1 VTDSTRAPRS
11 PALFFGRDAELER
24 LATHLAR
31 VRLAVVYGVG
41 GVGKTSLLLRA
52 AERLGAERELP
63 VLYVECREG
72 ETASTMAR
80 TALAQLD
87 LESAEGAAVEKLV
100 RVGGFVLVLDDAH
113 LADPVGIAEVAEYL
127 VTRSDRIHVCI
138 GSRSTLP
145 LSPVTVDHLV
155 LKLGGLGEDD
165 ARALWSALEEL
176 YGARHATL
184 DASGG
189 NPLLIKRAFAE
200 AEAASDPLGLSSL
213 DPLAREILIELAALR
228 QPGTLAWLNEG
239 RDGDAVAHALATLER
254 GFLVE
259 PGAHGTIRVHALI
272 REAVLHSQ
280 HAPDAKVHARCMQA
294 YRDPPATEPR
304 LIELI
309 HHAARANDD
318 DALLQLLQAESA
330 QLRRIPPGSTVLDRE
345 IADAIDRLEQ
355 RRELPLEL
363 RLLRVRVRGRQG
375 QTVRAWEELEALPDT
390 LATASDRAELAH
402 MLGRFEDS
410 QKAAQQVLD
419 NPAASPVEVV
429 LAIAYLAEAERAL
442 GRFEAMEESLSQAR
456 LDGLGPLASGVR
468 AWLRAVI
475 AMDAER
481 YADAMADV
489 GQARAELLAVLPAS
503 ALPLLDSLERTI
515 RVHVGSEIP
524 LPEEAGELFDDS
536 AYFRCV
542 ARLLRAEE
550 HLVLGRFSRALEIAE
565 QNIALGES
573 LSSIGITSFAAWIWA
588 EAALGIGEIDRVL
601 SRTPAYI
608 EISRRASHVPPLLRL
623 ELALAQAMRLEGN
636 IEGARE
642 LAKSVAARSEAYPRV
657 RVRAS
662 LIAGDDLSLPLSGFA
677 STEHEVLRSESA
689 LERGERAPALQHA
702 SRGLADSTRF
712 GWSELAVR
720 ASLVIAECELSNANV
735 TEVETI
741 LERARPV
748 IEQGAFG
755 LARIHAAALRA
766 GLARAVGEVD
776 AGSTLESLTTFLGMG
791 DRERDFSRSLFE
803 RVCRRLGLDVAARF
817 FVKVDGRPL
826 HLAHEP
832 PATGKELVI
841 DVPRGRARLF
851 DREIDLSRKK
861 SSLELLVAFAL
872 STGWSSPAELAQ
884 NAWQLDYHAV
894 RHHSRLAMAVARLR
908 ELIGSDFIE
917 SGRDGY
923 RFKPPPSWLLI
934 TLRN

>member
-1 VTDSTRAPRS
+1 M
-11 PALFFGRDAELER
+11 
-24 LATHLAR
+24 ATHLAR
-31 VRLAVVYGVG
+31 VRLAIVYGVG

-52 AERLGAERELP
+52 AERLGVERELP

-80 TALAQLD
+80 TALAQLE

-100 RVGGFVLVLDDAH
+100 RVGGFVLVLDDAQ

-138 GSRSTLP
+138 GSRTTLP
-145 LSPVTVDHLV
+145 LSPVNVDHLV
-155 LKLGGLGEDD
+155 LKLGGLREDD

-184 DASGG
+184 TASGG

-213 DPLAREILIELAALR
+213 EPLAREILVELAALR
-228 QPGTLAWLNEG
+228 QPGTLAWLGDG
-239 RDGDAVAHALATLER
+239 REGDAVTAALATLER

-259 PGAHGTIRVHALI
+259 PGPHGTIRVHALI
-272 REAVLHSQ
+272 REAVLDSQ
-280 HAPDAKVHARCMQA
+280 HAPDAWVHARCMRA
-294 YRDPPATEPR
+294 YREPPATEPR

-318 DALLQLLQAESA
+318 RSLLELLQAESA

-375 QTVRAWEELEALPDT
+375 QTLRAWEELAALPDT
-390 LATASDRAELAH
+390 LVTALDRSELAH
-402 MLGRFEDS
+402 LLGRFEES
-410 QKAAQQVLD
+410 GQAAQQVLD
-419 NPAASPVEVV
+419 NPASSPVEVV

-442 GRFEAMEESLSQAR
+442 GRFEAMEASLSQAR

-468 AWLRAVI
+468 AWMRAVI

-489 GQARAELLAVLPAS
+489 GHARRSLLALLPAS

-524 LPEEAGELFDDS
+524 LPEEAGELFEDS

-550 HLVLGRFSRALEIAE
+550 HLVLGHLSRALESAE

-573 LSSIGITSFAAWIWA
+573 LASIGITSFASWIWA
-588 EAALGIGEIDRVL
+588 EAALGRGEIDRVL
-601 SRTPAYI
+601 ERIPAFV
-608 EISRRASHVPPLLRL
+608 EASRRASHVPPLLRL
-623 ELALAQAMRLEGN
+623 ELALARAMRLDGN
-636 IEGARE
+636 LEAARE
-642 LAKSVAARSEAYPRV
+642 VAKSVALRAEAYPRI

-662 LIAGDDLSLPLSGFA
+662 LIAGGDLELPLSGFA
-677 STEHEVLRSESA
+677 SSEHEVLRAEFA
-689 LERGERAPALQHA
+689 LERGERTPALEHA
-702 SRGLADSTRF
+702 RRALLDSTRF
-712 GWSELAVR
+712 GWSELSVR
-720 ASLVIAECELSNANV
+720 ASLALAECELGNANV

-741 LERARPV
+741 LERTRPAIEREGFGIARV
-748 IEQGAFG
+748 
-755 LARIHAAALRA
+755 HAAALAA
-766 GLARAVGEVD
+766 GLARTVGEVD
-776 AGSTLESLTTFLGMG
+776 ASSTIESLTTFLDER
-791 DRERDFSRSLFE
+791 DRERNWARSLFDE
-803 RVCRRLGLDVAARF
+803 VCRRLGLDSPARF
-817 FVKVDGRPL
+817 LVVLDGRTL
-826 HLAHEP
+826 NLAHEP
-832 PATGKELVI
+832 PEADRELVI
-841 DVPRGRARLF
+841 DAARGRARVGE
-851 DREIDLSRKK
+851 REIDLSRKK
-861 SSLELLVAFAL
+861 SSLELLVAFGL

-884 NAWQLDYHAV
+884 SAWQLDYHAV

-923 RFKPPPSWLLI
+923 RFKPPPSWLLVK
-934 TLRN
+934 LRT